1 MYYRNHPF
9 ILKEKYRLVAL
20 IAFLFITV
28 GLKAQNINL
37 KAENTAIR
45 DVIEKLQTD
54 YGYSFSIRTSEV
66 DVNKTI
72 SINVTNADIK
82 SVLDKIFATSKVSCQ
97 IDGKLISITK
107 ENPTQPRKTA
117 VVNGQVIDDIGP
129 VIGASVIVKGTK
141 RV

>member
-45 DVIEKLQTD
+45 DVIETLQT
-54 YGYSFSIRTSEV
+54 
-66 DVNKTI
+66 N
-72 SINVTNADIK
+72 
-82 SVLDKIFATSKVSCQ
+82 
-97 IDGKLISITK
+97 
-107 ENPTQPRKTA
+107 
-117 VVNGQVIDDIGP
+117 
-129 VIGASVIVKGTK
+129 
-141 RV
+141 